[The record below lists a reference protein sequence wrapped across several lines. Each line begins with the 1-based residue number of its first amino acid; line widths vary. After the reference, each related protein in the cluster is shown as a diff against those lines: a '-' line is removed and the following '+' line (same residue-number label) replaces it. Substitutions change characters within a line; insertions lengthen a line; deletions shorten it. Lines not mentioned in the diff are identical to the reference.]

1 MTTLSKKN
9 FASLKNVTPARV
21 SQWIAEGKIGRDAL
35 VGEGTR
41 ARINVELATEQLK
54 GRLDWNQRIANSQ
67 ATLDEMPA
75 PVAPAPAPAAGGA
88 SALDEQFKRERL
100 EGLQR
105 ENRKRAEEEA
115 ARSGRFVDSQAARA
129 EMTKIASRVVAIIDG
144 ALPEIASVLAAK
156 FALPQ
161 RDVLHLLRAEFR
173 NVRQRAASSLRASA
187 LEVPAFAEAEFD
199 PDRGS
204 EA

>member
-1 MTTLSKKN
+1 MTTLSKKH

-21 SQWIAEGKIGRDAL
+21 SQWIAEGKIGRNAL
-35 VGEGTR
+35 VGEGMR

-54 GRLDWNQRIANSQ
+54 GRLDWNQRIANSH
-67 ATLDEMPA
+67 AKLDEMPA
-75 PVAPAPAPAAGGA
+75 PVAPTAGSA

-129 EMTKIASRVVAIIDG
+129 EMAKIASDVVVIIDG
-144 ALPEIASVLAAK
+144 ALPEIARAIAAK
-156 FALPQ
+156 FALSQ
-161 RDVLHLLRAEFR
+161 RDVLHLLRTEFR
-173 NVRQRAASSLRASA
+173 NVRQRAASSLRAGA
-187 LEVPAFAEAEFD
+187 LEVPAFVEAALD
-199 PDRGS
+199 LDRGS